1 MTTNNEFRALCE
13 ELLVKIAEYNSAD
26 PCPDRGK
33 LIALYALSP
42 DSSPMNSNIET
53 IRKVWLEGDG
63 YLLIRPW
70 PDNPDCMELCT
81 EPGKDSQEWFG
92 KISIAFA
99 SAEQLKTLAEA
110 LLLAANEMETKDG
123 QS

>member
-1 MTTNNEFRALCE
+1 
-13 ELLVKIAEYNSAD
+13 
-26 PCPDRGK
+26 
-33 LIALYALSP
+33 
-42 DSSPMNSNIET
+42 MNSNIET
-53 IRKVWLEGDG
+53 TYKVWLEGDG

-70 PDNPDCMELCT
+70 PDNLDYMELCT
-81 EPGKDSQEWFG
+81 EPGDNSEGWFG

-110 LLLAANEMETKDG
+110 LLLAANEMETKES